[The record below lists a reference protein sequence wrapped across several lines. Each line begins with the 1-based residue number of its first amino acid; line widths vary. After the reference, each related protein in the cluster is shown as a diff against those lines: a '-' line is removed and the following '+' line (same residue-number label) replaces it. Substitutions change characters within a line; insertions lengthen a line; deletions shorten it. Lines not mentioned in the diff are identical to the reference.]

1 MWQMPVGIRA
11 KLNLQISF
19 FWEGLVFHIGY

>member
-1 MWQMPVGIRA
+1 MNEMIYELKTKKEIA

-19 FWEGLVFHIGY
+19 GVFSML